1 MLLDEKAY
9 IAELERQ
16 NTEMLY
22 AFDAMRQRY
31 KAAEATGR
39 AAVRAL
45 AKWRM
50 HSDPADAATCV
61 YERCQD
67 TAAVLATDTAK
78 RWLKEVPD
86 GGTQSNC

>member
-1 MLLDEKAY
+1 MPAGTSLEQYRRDDRDMLAVWE
-9 IAELERQ
+9 
-16 NTEMLY
+16 
-22 AFDAMRQRY
+22 RY

-67 TAAVLATDTAK
+67 TAAVLATDTATV
-78 RWLKEVPD
+78 WLEEKE
-86 GGTQSNC
+86 

>member
-45 AKWRM
+45 ALVA
-50 HSDPADAATCV
+50 ADYRAMALIDV
-61 YERCQD
+61 FEAYRIMEL
-67 TAAVLATDTAK
+67 LATDTAK
-78 RWLKEVPD
+78 AWLEE
-86 GGTQSNC
+86 GQE